1 MQHFSIRLSVENELP
16 GGKGIHDDNSR
27 PNPAKLVVQFFEKGI
42 SCPRNI
48 SQITDS
54 IILLARLFC

>member
-42 SCPRNI
+42 FMPAEYFT
-48 SQITDS
+48 ITDS